1 MINIGLQ
8 IMKQISLALLMSV
21 AIFGCCKA
29 QTVVNQKSGG
39 SATIVTAGAKKICT
53 IIINK
58 NEYIMHGCDFTIP
71 LNNPQ
76 ITQAGDATT
85 LTFEQ
90 WVGSA
95 TTGNII
101 IEPGNCYV
109 GPDGICK

>member
-1 MINIGLQ
+1 
-8 IMKQISLALLMSV
+8 MSV
-21 AIFGCCKA
+21 AIVGCCKA
-29 QTVVNQKSGG
+29 QTVINQKSGNSIATLTTG
-39 SATIVTAGAKKICT
+39 SKKTCT

-95 TTGNII
+95 TVGTSSF
-101 IEPGNCYV
+101 CSV